1 MGQESVLIPDH
12 ELKLLISPSA
22 LEGRFPREWA
32 CVPASKAVTQLL
44 NAPLLLGFK
53 VLQFSWTAL
62 WRTLGPAIAILDRH
76 SAPAGYWCRAF
87 SNLLKRFHSLLTLGK
102 RAMDFMKN
110 TGIGYFT

>member
-1 MGQESVLIPDH
+1 MGQESVLIPGDV
-12 ELKLLISPSA
+12 LKFLKYPSA

-44 NAPLLLGFK
+44 NTPLLLGFK
-53 VLQFSWTAL
+53 VLLLFWTAL
-62 WRTLGPAIAILDRH
+62 WSTLGPAFAVLDRH

-87 SNLLKRFHSLLTLGK
+87 SNLLKRFHSLLRLGK

-110 TGIGYFT
+110 TGIEHFT